1 LKFTL
6 FFVSI
11 AVIGYGYWNR
21 WFVIPDPPDRFDI
34 FLSGF
39 AMGVSAFA
47 PIGIAG
53 YWVLRGFAKGQSTR
67 PEEQALF
74 LFIAGVGMG
83 VGWFLTA
90 FFPVQAQWI
99 ENVFSFLG
107 YVAVGLLGYSSIKL
121 IIGLFQLALGKR
133 RDTDDA
139 NSD

>member
-1 LKFTL
+1 M
-6 FFVSI
+6 
-11 AVIGYGYWNR
+11 
-21 WFVIPDPPDRFDI
+21 IPDPPDRFNI

-39 AMGVSAFA
+39 AMGVSVFA
-47 PIGIAG
+47 PIGIAC

-74 LFIAGVGMG
+74 LFMVGVGMG
-83 VGWFLTA
+83 GGWFLTA
-90 FFPVQAQWI
+90 FFPVQSQWI

-107 YVAVGLLGYSSIKL
+107 YGALGLIGYSSIKL

-133 RDTDDA
+133 RETDDA